1 MTSSCQTSDHLSLSC
16 QVVLGF
22 LSEADY
28 KLVAKAIRY
37 RVTAIKHQREKQRR
51 LKEGEPDH
59 TPKTTLTSSQ
69 RASAAETVARQVS
82 EAVPMETGEEV
93 GTRSCWQGWVQTSSR
108 LAWSHGGF
116 ICSCTS
122 QSNGSIL
129 FLLLA

>member
-51 LKEGEPDH
+51 LKEGESDH
-59 TPKTTLTSSQ
+59 TPKTTLTS
-69 RASAAETVARQVS
+69 ETVARQVS